1 MFSGSISEDA
11 FVSYI
16 KLAQLKLSIR
26 NSSTEQEAKVAHP
39 VSPLARLIH
48 PLLLDLSEAE
58 SNNELWPQYYFTKEE
73 RRLICTAVLKSTK
86 CTESLQT
93 IWIDKTHWQ
102 MSWNTFPTTYSV
114 TVVIVFATYSIVQ
127 LYPRQQ
133 RIKLVWERS
142 GLSQTMLVFFG
153 DLHSSFD
160 ISFYPGWILWIKIVL
175 LDSTRIEEWGWRP
188 LIIES
193 YCRSGK
199 AVKNVRL
206 RISFWFSGF
215 FRLLLV
221 CNHSSIFQVCTLST
235 HLNTG
240 NSGVY
245 SHLYNRCVFRP

>member
-1 MFSGSISEDA
+1 MFSGSISEDV

-93 IWIDKTHWQ
+93 IWINKTHWQ

-114 TVVIVFATYSIVQ
+114 TVVMVFATYSIVQ

-133 RIKLVWERS
+133 RIKLVWERW
-142 GLSQTMLVFFG
+142 GLSQTMFFFFG
-153 DLHSSFD
+153 DLHL
-160 ISFYPGWILWIKIVL
+160 YTEQLWHFFLSWKHFVNKDGSARQHQNRRVRLEATHHRVL
-175 LDSTRIEEWGWRP
+175 LQEWEGREKCP
-188 LIIES
+188 LE
-193 YCRSGK
+193 
-199 AVKNVRL
+199 N
-206 RISFWFSGF
+206 
-215 FRLLLV
+215 LV
-221 CNHSSIFQVCTLST
+221 LI
-235 HLNTG
+235 
-240 NSGVY
+240 
-245 SHLYNRCVFRP
+245 